1 MKKVGTTPL
10 TKGFFVLYYSRDG
23 QKSVCALF
31 PTPNGAIT
39 FTAFHFGK
47 GEFFMKTVLKLLRL
61 TGVDVLF
68 LGLVEKLAL
77 GLIKKLT
84 AIANRARSLLD
95 RLQLSCDE

>member
-1 MKKVGTTPL
+1 
-10 TKGFFVLYYSRDG
+10 
-23 QKSVCALF
+23 
-31 PTPNGAIT
+31 
-39 FTAFHFGK
+39 
-47 GEFFMKTVLKLLRL
+47 MKTVLKLLRL

-84 AIANRARSLLD
+84 AIANRARSILD